1 MNLSVALFKVINW
14 FIINRNFVNCF
25 GFCLETMNPEEVLDV
40 VQLTRAQEELYD
52 LLKTFEV
59 SDDSI
64 NSFLGR
70 YFGKNIISAIDHA
83 PYKK

>member
-1 MNLSVALFKVINW
+1 
-14 FIINRNFVNCF
+14 
-25 GFCLETMNPEEVLDV
+25 MNPEEVLDV

-70 YFGKNIISAIDHA
+70 YFGKNII
-83 PYKK
+83 KKSKTKEIK